1 MATVGDNLKANI
13 RIGGTIDPSWKN
25 SVEGLKKG
33 LSGATKEVARLTR
46 QQDVLKRKIQA
57 GVLAGQDITDLRKQY
72 EKLGK
77 KIHDATGEQDKFNR
91 KLARAERLARWKGRA
106 GTVLK
111 TGLGLSVGSGLTLA
125 AGAGAVLN
133 RNSETAERAGI
144 ARSYGVDYETYAA
157 WDSLGRQMGLNGE
170 NVGDLFEEYRNKV
183 FDDDNGA
190 TDKGAI
196 QEVFGKLGL
205 KAGVMAGK
213 SNQEQVEFLFDRLLQ
228 VENEQVAAG
237 MADALFG
244 GEANKILT
252 WMRLSGK
259 TYRELISEQKRYNL
273 VTKAGAD
280 GAVQGH
286 VALSNLRNVL
296 NSSID
301 EISGQL
307 GNELAPHIQQVTDDL
322 AAWFKDGGLE
332 KIRAFIRDDALPALI
347 DMAAWMWKFGKVLA
361 GITQKAIEWG
371 LADDPRQD
379 RREVLEYLA
388 KMGSPELARAVAQKN
403 GQGEWFD
410 ELFRQN
416 PDLTKQV
423 VQAYKDTRGYLPWN
437 HDDKKFDAF
446 LDPLLGPKEEPD
458 FKAIKEKSRT
468 YIDGLH
474 AADPGQ
480 GNSDPLSALQ
490 YTPGSVSQV
499 EVKPTYQIR
508 AEFNITQKP
517 GEDAGQLADRV
528 TKNLGDINFGRK
540 RKLTAVC
547 SHQTKIGNLDAH
559 LI

>member
-13 RIGGTIDPSWKN
+13 RIGGTIDPSWKK
-25 SVEGLKKG
+25 SVDGLKHG
-33 LSGATKEVARLTR
+33 LSGATQEVARLTR

-91 KLARAERLARWKGRA
+91 KLARAERLERWKGRA

-111 TGLGLSVGSGLTLA
+111 TGFGLSVGSGLTLA
-125 AGAGAVLN
+125 AGTAAVLN
-133 RNSETAERAGI
+133 RNTETAERAGI
-144 ARSYGVDYETYAA
+144 ARSYGVDYETYAS
-157 WDSLGRQMGLNGE
+157 WDSLARLMGLNGE
-170 NVGDLFEEYRNKV
+170 NIGDLFEEYRNKV

-273 VTKAGAD
+273 VTKAGVD

-296 NSSID
+296 SSSID

-322 AAWFKDGGLE
+322 AAWFKNGGLE

-410 ELFRQN
+410 ELLRQN

-528 TKNLGDINFGRK
+528 TKNLGDINFGQRS
-540 RKLTAVC
+540 RMTD
-547 SHQTKIGNLDAH
+547 GDAFWG
-559 LI
+559 

>member
-13 RIGGTIDPSWKN
+13 RIGGTIDPSWKK
-25 SVEGLKKG
+25 SVDGLKHG
-33 LSGATKEVARLTR
+33 LSGATQEVARLTR

-57 GVLAGQDITDLRKQY
+57 GVLAGQDITELRKQY

-91 KLARAERLARWKGRA
+91 KLARAERLERWKGRA

-111 TGLGLSVGSGLTLA
+111 TGFGLSVGSGLTLA
-125 AGAGAVLN
+125 AGTTAVLN
-133 RNSETAERAGI
+133 RNTETAERAGI

-157 WDSLGRQMGLNGE
+157 WDSLARLMGLNGE
-170 NVGDLFEEYRNKV
+170 NIGDLFEEYRNKV

-196 QEVFGKLGL
+196 QEVFGALGL

-273 VTKAGAD
+273 VTKTGAD

-286 VALSNLRNVL
+286 MALSNLSNVL
-296 NSSID
+296 SSSID

-307 GNELAPHIQQVTDDL
+307 GKELAPRIQQVTDDL
-322 AAWFKDGGLE
+322 AAWFKHGGLE
-332 KIRAFIRDDALPALI
+332 KIQAFILDDALPALI
-347 DMAAWMWKFGKVLA
+347 DLSEWMWKFGKVLA

-371 LADDPRQD
+371 LADDSRED

-403 GQGEWFD
+403 GQGEWFE
-410 ELFRQN
+410 ELLRKN

-437 HDDKKFDAF
+437 HDDKKFYAF

-458 FKAIKEKSRT
+458 F
-468 YIDGLH
+468 DGARERVR
-474 AADPGQ
+474 AARDQLQKTRQESASGEA
-480 GNSDPLSALQ
+480 DRLSALQ
-490 YTPGSVSQV
+490 HTPGSISQM

-528 TKNLGDINFGRK
+528 TKNLGDINFGQRS
-540 RKLTAVC
+540 RMTDGYE
-547 SHQTKIGNLDAH
+547 SWG
-559 LI
+559 

>member
-144 ARSYGVDYETYAA
+144 ARSYGVDYETYAS
-157 WDSLGRQMGLNGE
+157 WDSLARLMGLNGE
-170 NVGDLFEEYRNKV
+170 NIGDLFEEYRNKV

-196 QEVFGKLGL
+196 QEVFGKLEL

-410 ELFRQN
+410 ELLRQN

-528 TKNLGDINFGRK
+528 TKNLGDIHFGQRS
-540 RKLTAVC
+540 RMTD
-547 SHQTKIGNLDAH
+547 GNAFWG
-559 LI
+559 

>member
-13 RIGGTIDPSWKN
+13 RIGGTIDPSWRN
-25 SVEGLKKG
+25 SVEGLKKE
-33 LSGATKEVARLTR
+33 LSGTKKLLESLTR
-46 QQDVLKRKIQA
+46 QQERLKKQIDAAGKENKDVAALTA
-57 GVLAGQDITDLRKQY
+57 EY
-72 EKLGK
+72 EKLGQEIQAATRQQTLFNK
-77 KIHDATGEQDKFNR
+77 KLKS
-91 KLARAERLARWKGRA
+91 AERLARWKGYGKTA
-106 GTVLK
+106 LK
-111 TGLGLSVGSGLTLA
+111 VGFGLSAGAGLTLA
-125 AGAGAVLN
+125 AGTTAVLN
-133 RNSETAERAGI
+133 RNTETAERAGI

-157 WDSLGRQMGLNGE
+157 WDSLARLMGLNGE
-170 NVGDLFEEYRNKV
+170 NIGDLFEEYRNKV

-259 TYRELISEQKRYNL
+259 TFGELISEQKRYNL
-273 VTKAGAD
+273 VTKEGAD

-286 VALSNLRNVL
+286 AALSNLRNVL

-301 EISGQL
+301 DISGKL
-307 GNELAPHIQQVTDDL
+307 GKQLAPHIQRVTDDL
-322 AAWFKDGGLE
+322 AAWFKNGGLE
-332 KIRAFIRDDALPALI
+332 KIQKFINDVALPTLI
-347 DMAAWMWKFGKVLA
+347 RMAAWMWNFGKVLG

-371 LADDPRQD
+371 LVDNPRQD
-379 RREVLEYLA
+379 KRETLEYLA
-388 KMGSPELARAVAQKN
+388 RTGSPELARIVAQKN

-410 ELFRQN
+410 ELLRQN

-423 VQAYKDTRGYLPWN
+423 VQSYIDTRGHLPWN
-437 HDDKKFDAF
+437 HDDKKFEAF
-446 LDPLLGPKEEPD
+446 LDPFLGPEDTPN
-458 FKAIKEKSRT
+458 F
-468 YIDGLH
+468 DGLEELIRNGLVEYGVLP
-474 AADPGQ
+474 AAGQ
-480 GNSDPLSALQ
+480 EPETPDRLSALQ
-490 YTPGSVSQV
+490 YTPGSISQV

-517 GEDAGQLADRV
+517 GEDTGQLADRV
-528 TKNLGDINFGRK
+528 AKNLSGIEFRE
-540 RKLTAVC
+540 RSRMT
-547 SHQTKIGNLDAH
+547 DAYAFWG
-559 LI
+559 

>member
-1 MATVGDNLKANI
+1 MATVGDNLRANI

-25 SVEGLKKG
+25 SVNGLKKG
-33 LSGATKEVARLTR
+33 LSGATREVARLTR

-77 KIHDATGEQDKFNR
+77 KIHDATAEQDRFNR
-91 KLARAERLARWKGRA
+91 ELARAERLARWKGRGMTA
-106 GTVLK
+106 LK
-111 TGLGLSVGSGLTLA
+111 VGGGLSVGAGLTLA
-125 AGAGAVLN
+125 GAAGAALS

-157 WDSLGRQMGLNGE
+157 WDSLARLMGLNGE
-170 NVGDLFEEYRNKV
+170 NIGDLFEEYRNKV
-183 FDDDNGA
+183 FDDGNGA

-286 VALSNLRNVL
+286 MALSNLSNVL
-296 NSSID
+296 SSSID

-307 GNELAPHIQQVTDDL
+307 GKELAPHIQQVTDDL
-322 AAWFKDGGLE
+322 AAWFKNGGLE

-347 DMAAWMWKFGKVLA
+347 DLAAWMWKFGKVLA

-371 LADDPRQD
+371 LADDPRED

-388 KMGSPELARAVAQKN
+388 KMGSPELARVVAQKN

-410 ELFRQN
+410 ELLRQN

-423 VQAYKDTRGYLPWN
+423 VQAYKDTRAYLPWN

-468 YIDGLH
+468 YIDGLP
-474 AADPGQ
+474 AAGQ
-480 GNSDPLSALQ
+480 GQENPDRLSALQ
-490 YTPGSVSQV
+490 YTPGSISQV

-528 TKNLGDINFGRK
+528 MKNLGDINFGQRS
-540 RKLTAVC
+540 RMTDGYE
-547 SHQTKIGNLDAH
+547 SWG
-559 LI
+559 

>member
-410 ELFRQN
+410 ELLRQN

-468 YIDGLH
+468 YIVGLH

-528 TKNLGDINFGRK
+528 TKNLGDI
-540 RKLTAVC
+540 
-547 SHQTKIGNLDAH
+547 HIGQRSRMTDGNAFWG
-559 LI
+559 

>member
-13 RIGGTIDPSWKN
+13 RIGGTIDPSWKK
-25 SVEGLKKG
+25 SVDGLKHG
-33 LSGATKEVARLTR
+33 LSGATQEVARLTR

-57 GVLAGQDITDLRKQY
+57 GALAGQDITELRKQY

-91 KLARAERLARWKGRA
+91 KLARAERLERWKGRA

-111 TGLGLSVGSGLTLA
+111 TGFGLSVGSGLMLA
-125 AGAGAVLN
+125 AGTTAVLN
-133 RNSETAERAGI
+133 RNTETAERAGI

-157 WDSLGRQMGLNGE
+157 WDSLARLMGLNGE
-170 NVGDLFEEYRNKV
+170 NIGDLFEEYRNKV

-196 QEVFGKLGL
+196 QEVFGALGL

-286 VALSNLRNVL
+286 MALSNLSNVL
-296 NSSID
+296 SSSID

-307 GNELAPHIQQVTDDL
+307 GKELAPHIQQVTDDL
-322 AAWFKDGGLE
+322 AAWFKYGGLE

-371 LADDPRQD
+371 LADDPRED

-410 ELFRQN
+410 ELIRQN

-423 VQAYKDTRGYLPWN
+423 VQAYKDTRGYFPWN

-468 YIDGLH
+468 YIDGLP
-474 AADPGQ
+474 AAGQ
-480 GNSDPLSALQ
+480 GQENPDRLSALQ
-490 YTPGSVSQV
+490 YTPGSISKV

-508 AEFNITQKP
+508 AEFNITQKS

-528 TKNLGDINFGRK
+528 TKNLGDIHFGQRS
-540 RKLTAVC
+540 RMTDGYE
-547 SHQTKIGNLDAH
+547 SWG
-559 LI
+559 

>member
-13 RIGGTIDPSWKN
+13 RIGGTIDPSWKK
-25 SVEGLKKG
+25 SVDGLKHG
-33 LSGATKEVARLTR
+33 LSGATQEVARLTR

-125 AGAGAVLN
+125 AGASAVLN

-170 NVGDLFEEYRNKV
+170 NIGDLFEEYRNKV

-213 SNQEQVEFLFDRLLQ
+213 NNQEQVEFLFDRLLQ
-228 VENEQVAAG
+228 VENEQQAAG

-259 TYRELISEQKRYNL
+259 TFRELISEQKRYNL
-273 VTKAGAD
+273 VTKEGAD

-286 VALSNLRNVL
+286 VALSNFRNVL
-296 NSSID
+296 SSSID
-301 EISGQL
+301 DISGKL
-307 GNELAPHIQQVTDDL
+307 GKELAPHIQQVTDDL
-322 AAWFKDGGLE
+322 AAWFKNGGLE

-371 LADDPRQD
+371 LADDPRED

-410 ELFRQN
+410 ELLRQN

-468 YIDGLH
+468 YIDGPP
-474 AADPGQ
+474 AAVQGQ

-528 TKNLGDINFGRK
+528 TKNLGDINFGQRS
-540 RKLTAVC
+540 RMTD
-547 SHQTKIGNLDAH
+547 GDAFWG
-559 LI
+559 

>member
-322 AAWFKDGGLE
+322 AAWFKNGGLE

-410 ELFRQN
+410 ELLRQN

-528 TKNLGDINFGRK
+528 TKNLGDINFGQRS
-540 RKLTAVC
+540 RMTD
-547 SHQTKIGNLDAH
+547 GDAFWG
-559 LI
+559 

>member
-13 RIGGTIDPSWKN
+13 RIGGSIDPSWKK
-25 SVEGLKKG
+25 SVDGLKHG
-33 LSGATKEVARLTR
+33 LSGATQEVARLTR

-91 KLARAERLARWKGRA
+91 KLARAERLERWKGRA

-111 TGLGLSVGSGLTLA
+111 TGFGLSAGAGLTLA
-125 AGAGAVLN
+125 VGTTAVLN
-133 RNSETAERAGI
+133 RNTETAERAGI

-157 WDSLGRQMGLNGE
+157 WDSLARLMGLNGE
-170 NVGDLFEEYRNKV
+170 NIGDLFEEYRNKV

-228 VENEQVAAG
+228 VENEQQAAG

-296 NSSID
+296 SSSID

-322 AAWFKDGGLE
+322 AAWFKNGGLE

-410 ELFRQN
+410 ELLRQN

-528 TKNLGDINFGRK
+528 TKNLGDINFGQRS
-540 RKLTAVC
+540 RMTD
-547 SHQTKIGNLDAH
+547 GDAFWG
-559 LI
+559 

>member
-13 RIGGTIDPSWKN
+13 RIGGTIDPSWKK
-25 SVEGLKKG
+25 SVDGLKHG
-33 LSGATKEVARLTR
+33 LSGATQEVARLIR

-57 GVLAGQDITDLRKQY
+57 GVLAGQDITELRKQY

-91 KLARAERLARWKGRA
+91 KLARAERLERWKGRA

-111 TGLGLSVGSGLTLA
+111 TGFGLSVGSGLTLA
-125 AGAGAVLN
+125 AGTAAVLN
-133 RNSETAERAGI
+133 RNTETAERAGI
-144 ARSYGVDYETYAA
+144 ARSYGVDYETYAS
-157 WDSLGRQMGLNGE
+157 WDSLARLMGLNGE
-170 NVGDLFEEYRNKV
+170 NIGDLFEEYRNKV

-296 NSSID
+296 SSSID

-322 AAWFKDGGLE
+322 AAWFKNGGLE

-410 ELFRQN
+410 ELLRQN

-490 YTPGSVSQV
+490 YTPGSISQV

-528 TKNLGDINFGRK
+528 TKNLGDINFGQRS
-540 RKLTAVC
+540 RMTD
-547 SHQTKIGNLDAH
+547 GDAFWG
-559 LI
+559 

>member
-13 RIGGTIDPSWKN
+13 RIGGTIDPSWKK
-25 SVEGLKKG
+25 SVDGLKHG
-33 LSGATKEVARLTR
+33 LSGATQEVARLTR

-57 GVLAGQDITDLRKQY
+57 GALAGQDITELRKQY

-91 KLARAERLARWKGRA
+91 KLARAERLERWKGRA
-106 GTVLK
+106 GTALK
-111 TGLGLSVGSGLTLA
+111 TGFGLSVGSGLTLA
-125 AGAGAVLN
+125 AGTTAVLN
-133 RNSETAERAGI
+133 RNTETAERAGI

-157 WDSLGRQMGLNGE
+157 WDSLARLMGLNGE
-170 NVGDLFEEYRNKV
+170 NIGDLFEEYRNKV

-196 QEVFGKLGL
+196 QEVFGALGL

-286 VALSNLRNVL
+286 MALSNLSNVL
-296 NSSID
+296 SSSID

-307 GNELAPHIQQVTDDL
+307 GKELAPHIQQVTDDL
-322 AAWFKDGGLE
+322 AAWFKYGGLE

-371 LADDPRQD
+371 VADDPRED

-410 ELFRQN
+410 ELLRQN

-437 HDDKKFDAF
+437 HDDKKFDTF

-468 YIDGLH
+468 YIDGLP
-474 AADPGQ
+474 AAGQ
-480 GNSDPLSALQ
+480 GQENPDRLSALQ
-490 YTPGSVSQV
+490 YTPGSISQV

-528 TKNLGDINFGRK
+528 TKNLGDINFGQRS
-540 RKLTAVC
+540 RMTDGYE
-547 SHQTKIGNLDAH
+547 SWG
-559 LI
+559 

>member
-1 MATVGDNLKANI
+1 
-13 RIGGTIDPSWKN
+13 
-25 SVEGLKKG
+25 
-33 LSGATKEVARLTR
+33 LSAGA
-46 QQDVLKRKIQA
+46 
-57 GVLAGQDITDLRKQY
+57 
-72 EKLGK
+72 
-77 KIHDATGEQDKFNR
+77 
-91 KLARAERLARWKGRA
+91 
-106 GTVLK
+106 
-111 TGLGLSVGSGLTLA
+111 GLTLA
-125 AGAGAVLN
+125 AGTTAVLN
-133 RNSETAERAGI
+133 RNTETAERAGI

-157 WDSLGRQMGLNGE
+157 WDSLARLMGLNGE
-170 NVGDLFEEYRNKV
+170 NIGDLFEEYRNKV

-196 QEVFGKLGL
+196 QEVFGALGL

-213 SNQEQVEFLFDRLLQ
+213 NNQEQVEFIFDRLLE
-228 VENEQVAAG
+228 VKNEQVAAG

-286 VALSNLRNVL
+286 MALSNLSNVL
-296 NSSID
+296 SSSID

-307 GNELAPHIQQVTDDL
+307 GKELAPHIQQVTDDL
-322 AAWFKDGGLE
+322 AAWFKYGGLE

-371 LADDPRQD
+371 LADDPRED

-410 ELFRQN
+410 ELLRQN

-446 LDPLLGPKEEPD
+446 LAPLLGPKEEPD

-468 YIDGLH
+468 YIDGLP
-474 AADPGQ
+474 AAGQ
-480 GNSDPLSALQ
+480 GQENPDRLSALQ
-490 YTPGSVSQV
+490 YTPGSISQV

-528 TKNLGDINFGRK
+528 TKNLGDIHFGQRS
-540 RKLTAVC
+540 RMTDGYE
-547 SHQTKIGNLDAH
+547 SWG
-559 LI
+559 

>member
-13 RIGGTIDPSWKN
+13 RIGGTIDPSWKK
-25 SVEGLKKG
+25 SVDGLKHG
-33 LSGATKEVARLTR
+33 LSGATQEVARLTR

-57 GVLAGQDITDLRKQY
+57 GALAGQDITELRKQY

-91 KLARAERLARWKGRA
+91 KLARAERLERWKGRA
-106 GTVLK
+106 GTALK
-111 TGLGLSVGSGLTLA
+111 TGFGLSVGSGLTLA
-125 AGAGAVLN
+125 AGTTAVLN
-133 RNSETAERAGI
+133 RNTETAERAGI

-157 WDSLGRQMGLNGE
+157 WDSLARLMGLNGE
-170 NVGDLFEEYRNKV
+170 NFGDLFEEYRNKV

-190 TDKGAI
+190 SDKGAI
-196 QEVFGKLGL
+196 QEVFGALGL
-205 KAGVMAGK
+205 KAGAMAGK

-286 VALSNLRNVL
+286 MALSNLSNVL
-296 NSSID
+296 SSSID

-307 GNELAPHIQQVTDDL
+307 GKELAPHIQQVTDDL
-322 AAWFKDGGLE
+322 AAWFKYGGLE

-371 LADDPRQD
+371 VADDPRED

-410 ELFRQN
+410 ELLRQN

-437 HDDKKFDAF
+437 HDDKKFDTF

-468 YIDGLH
+468 YIDGLP
-474 AADPGQ
+474 AAGQ
-480 GNSDPLSALQ
+480 GQENPDRLSALQ
-490 YTPGSVSQV
+490 YTPGSISQV

-528 TKNLGDINFGRK
+528 TKNLGDINFGQRS
-540 RKLTAVC
+540 RMTDGYE
-547 SHQTKIGNLDAH
+547 SWG
-559 LI
+559 

>member
-13 RIGGTIDPSWKN
+13 RIGGTIDPSWKK
-25 SVEGLKKG
+25 SVDGLKHG
-33 LSGATKEVARLTR
+33 LSGATQEVARLTR

-57 GVLAGQDITDLRKQY
+57 GVLAGQDITELRKQY

-91 KLARAERLARWKGRA
+91 KLARAERLERWKGRV

-111 TGLGLSVGSGLTLA
+111 TGFGLSVGSGLMLA
-125 AGAGAVLN
+125 AGTTAVLN
-133 RNSETAERAGI
+133 RNTETAERAGI

-157 WDSLGRQMGLNGE
+157 WDSLARLMGLNGE
-170 NVGDLFEEYRNKV
+170 NIGDLFEEYRNKV

-196 QEVFGKLGL
+196 QEVFGALGL

-273 VTKAGAD
+273 MTKAGAD

-296 NSSID
+296 SSSID

-307 GNELAPHIQQVTDDL
+307 GKELAPRIQQVTDDL
-322 AAWFKDGGLE
+322 AAWFKNGGLE
-332 KIRAFIRDDALPALI
+332 KIQAFILDDALPALI
-347 DMAAWMWKFGKVLA
+347 DLSEWMWKFGKVLA

-371 LADDPRQD
+371 LADDSRED

-403 GQGEWFD
+403 GQGEWFE
-410 ELFRQN
+410 ELLRKN
-416 PDLTKQV
+416 PELTKQV

-458 FKAIKEKSRT
+458 FDGAKERVR
-468 YIDGLH
+468 
-474 AADPGQ
+474 AARDQLQKTRQESASGEA
-480 GNSDPLSALQ
+480 DRLSALQ
-490 YTPGSVSQV
+490 HTPGSISQV

-517 GEDAGQLADRV
+517 GEDAGHLADRV
-528 TKNLGDINFGRK
+528 TKNLGDINFGQRS
-540 RKLTAVC
+540 RMTDGYE
-547 SHQTKIGNLDAH
+547 SWG
-559 LI
+559 

>member
-1 MATVGDNLKANI
+1 NLKANI
-13 RIGGTIDPSWKN
+13 RIGGTIDPSWKK
-25 SVEGLKKG
+25 SVDGLKHG
-33 LSGATKEVARLTR
+33 LSGATQEVARLTR

-91 KLARAERLARWKGRA
+91 KLARAERLERWKGRA

-111 TGLGLSVGSGLTLA
+111 TGFGLSVGSGLTLA
-125 AGAGAVLN
+125 AGTAAVLN
-133 RNSETAERAGI
+133 RNTETAERAGI
-144 ARSYGVDYETYAA
+144 ARSYGVDYETYAS
-157 WDSLGRQMGLNGE
+157 WDSLARLMGLNGE
-170 NVGDLFEEYRNKV
+170 NIGDLFEEYRNKV

-296 NSSID
+296 SSSID

-322 AAWFKDGGLE
+322 AAWFKNGGLE

-410 ELFRQN
+410 ELLRQN

-423 VQAYKDTRGYLPWN
+423 VQTYKDTRGYLPWN

-528 TKNLGDINFGRK
+528 TKNLGDINFGQRS
-540 RKLTAVC
+540 RMTD
-547 SHQTKIGNLDAH
+547 GDAFWG
-559 LI
+559 

>member
-13 RIGGTIDPSWKN
+13 RIGGTIDPSWKK
-25 SVEGLKKG
+25 SVDGLKHG
-33 LSGATKEVARLTR
+33 LSGATQEVARLTR

-57 GVLAGQDITDLRKQY
+57 GVLAGQDITELRKQY

-91 KLARAERLARWKGRA
+91 KLARAERLERWKGRA

-125 AGAGAVLN
+125 AGTTAVLN
-133 RNSETAERAGI
+133 RNTETAERAGI

-157 WDSLGRQMGLNGE
+157 WDSLARLMGLNGE
-170 NVGDLFEEYRNKV
+170 NIGDLFEEYRNKV

-286 VALSNLRNVL
+286 MALSNLSNVL
-296 NSSID
+296 SSSID

-307 GNELAPHIQQVTDDL
+307 GKELAPHIQQVTDDL
-322 AAWFKDGGLE
+322 AAWFKYGGLE

-371 LADDPRQD
+371 LADDPRED

-388 KMGSPELARAVAQKN
+388 KMGAPELARAVAQKN

-410 ELFRQN
+410 ELLRQN

-468 YIDGLH
+468 YIYGLH
-474 AADPGQ
+474 AADSGQ

-490 YTPGSVSQV
+490 YTPGSISQV

-528 TKNLGDINFGRK
+528 TKNLGDIHFSQRSRMTDGYE
-540 RKLTAVC
+540 
-547 SHQTKIGNLDAH
+547 SWG
-559 LI
+559 

>member
-25 SVEGLKKG
+25 SVNGLKKG
-33 LSGATKEVARLTR
+33 LSGATREVARLTR

-77 KIHDATGEQDKFNR
+77 KIHDATAEQDRFNR
-91 KLARAERLARWKGRA
+91 ELARAERLARWKGRGMTA
-106 GTVLK
+106 LK
-111 TGLGLSVGSGLTLA
+111 VGGGLSVGAGLTLA
-125 AGAGAVLN
+125 GAAGAALS

-157 WDSLGRQMGLNGE
+157 WDSLARLMGLNGE
-170 NVGDLFEEYRNKV
+170 NIGDLFEEYRNKV

-190 TDKGAI
+190 TDKGGI

-205 KAGVMAGK
+205 KAGVMTGK

-296 NSSID
+296 SSSID

-307 GNELAPHIQQVTDDL
+307 GNELAPRIQQVTDDL
-322 AAWFKDGGLE
+322 AAWFKEGGLE
-332 KIRAFIRDDALPALI
+332 KIQAFILDDALPAWI
-347 DMAAWMWKFGKVLA
+347 DLSEWMWKFGKVLA

-371 LADDPRQD
+371 LADDPRED

-468 YIDGLH
+468 YIDRLH
-474 AADPGQ
+474 AAEPGQ
-480 GNSDPLSALQ
+480 SNSDPLSALQ

-528 TKNLGDINFGRK
+528 TKNLGDIHFGQRS
-540 RKLTAVC
+540 RMTD
-547 SHQTKIGNLDAH
+547 GDAFWG
-559 LI
+559 

>member
-13 RIGGTIDPSWKN
+13 RIGGTIDPSWKK
-25 SVEGLKKG
+25 SVDGLKHG
-33 LSGATKEVARLTR
+33 LSGATQEVARLTR

-57 GVLAGQDITDLRKQY
+57 GVLTGQDITELRKQY

-91 KLARAERLARWKGRA
+91 KLARAERLERWKGRA

-111 TGLGLSVGSGLTLA
+111 TGFGLSVGSGLTLA
-125 AGAGAVLN
+125 AGTAAVLN
-133 RNSETAERAGI
+133 RNTETADRAGI
-144 ARSYGVDYETYAA
+144 ARSYGVDYETYAS
-157 WDSLGRQMGLNGE
+157 WDSLARLMGLNGE
-170 NVGDLFEEYRNKV
+170 NIGDLFEEYRNKV

-296 NSSID
+296 SSSID

-322 AAWFKDGGLE
+322 AAWFKNGGLE

-410 ELFRQN
+410 ELLRQN

-528 TKNLGDINFGRK
+528 TKNLGDINFGQRS
-540 RKLTAVC
+540 RMTD
-547 SHQTKIGNLDAH
+547 GDAFWG
-559 LI
+559 

>member
-13 RIGGTIDPSWKN
+13 RIGGTIDPSWKK
-25 SVEGLKKG
+25 SVDGLKHG
-33 LSGATKEVARLTR
+33 LSGATQEVARLTR

-125 AGAGAVLN
+125 AGASAVLN

-170 NVGDLFEEYRNKV
+170 NIGDLFEEYRNKV

-213 SNQEQVEFLFDRLLQ
+213 NNQEQVEFLFDRLLQ
-228 VENEQVAAG
+228 VENEQQAAG

-259 TYRELISEQKRYNL
+259 TFRELISEQKRYNL
-273 VTKAGAD
+273 VTKEGAD

-296 NSSID
+296 SSSID

-307 GNELAPHIQQVTDDL
+307 GNELAPRIQQVTDDL
-322 AAWFKDGGLE
+322 AAWFKEGGLE
-332 KIRAFIRDDALPALI
+332 KIQAFILDDALPALI
-347 DMAAWMWKFGKVLA
+347 DLSEWMWKFGKVLA

-371 LADDPRQD
+371 LADDSRED

-410 ELFRQN
+410 ELLRKN
-416 PDLTKQV
+416 PELTKQV

-458 FKAIKEKSRT
+458 F
-468 YIDGLH
+468 DGARERVR
-474 AADPGQ
+474 AARDQLQKTRQEPASGEA
-480 GNSDPLSALQ
+480 DRLSALQ
-490 YTPGSVSQV
+490 HTPGSISRV

-517 GEDAGQLADRV
+517 GEDAGLLADRV
-528 TKNLGDINFGRK
+528 TKNLGDIHFGQRS
-540 RKLTAVC
+540 RMTD
-547 SHQTKIGNLDAH
+547 GDAFWG
-559 LI
+559 

>member
-13 RIGGTIDPSWKN
+13 RIGGTIDPSWKK
-25 SVEGLKKG
+25 SVDGLKHG
-33 LSGATKEVARLTR
+33 LSGATQEVARLTR
-46 QQDVLKRKIQA
+46 QQEVLKRKIQA

-91 KLARAERLARWKGRA
+91 KLARAERLERWKGRA

-111 TGLGLSVGSGLTLA
+111 TGFGLSVGSGLTLA
-125 AGAGAVLN
+125 AGTAAVFN
-133 RNSETAERAGI
+133 RNTETAERAGI
-144 ARSYGVDYETYAA
+144 ARSYGVDYETYAS
-157 WDSLGRQMGLNGE
+157 WDSLARLMGLNGE
-170 NVGDLFEEYRNKV
+170 NIGDLFEEYRNKV

-296 NSSID
+296 SSSID

-322 AAWFKDGGLE
+322 AAWFKNGGLE

-410 ELFRQN
+410 ELLRQN

-528 TKNLGDINFGRK
+528 TKNLGDINFGQRS
-540 RKLTAVC
+540 RMTD
-547 SHQTKIGNLDAH
+547 GDAFWG
-559 LI
+559 

>member
-13 RIGGTIDPSWKN
+13 RIGGTIDPSWKR
-25 SVEGLKKG
+25 SVDGLKHG
-33 LSGATKEVARLTR
+33 LSGATQEVARLTR

-91 KLARAERLARWKGRA
+91 KLARAERLERWKGRA
-106 GTVLK
+106 GTILK
-111 TGLGLSVGSGLTLA
+111 TGFGLSVGSGLTLA
-125 AGAGAVLN
+125 AGTAAVLN
-133 RNSETAERAGI
+133 RNTETAERAGI
-144 ARSYGVDYETYAA
+144 ARSYGVDYETYAS
-157 WDSLGRQMGLNGE
+157 WDSLARLMGLNGE
-170 NVGDLFEEYRNKV
+170 NIGDLFEEYRNKV

-205 KAGVMAGK
+205 KAGVMVGK

-244 GEANKILT
+244 GEANKILI

-296 NSSID
+296 SSSID

-322 AAWFKDGGLE
+322 AAWFKNGGLE

-371 LADDPRQD
+371 LADDPRED

-410 ELFRQN
+410 ELLRQN

-468 YIDGLH
+468 YIDGLP
-474 AADPGQ
+474 AAVQGQ

-508 AEFNITQKP
+508 AEFNITQKL

-528 TKNLGDINFGRK
+528 TKNLGDIHFGQRS
-540 RKLTAVC
+540 RMTD
-547 SHQTKIGNLDAH
+547 GDAFWG
-559 LI
+559 

>member
-13 RIGGTIDPSWKN
+13 RIGGTIDPSWKK
-25 SVEGLKKG
+25 SVDGLKHG
-33 LSGATKEVARLTR
+33 LSGATQEVARLTR

-57 GVLAGQDITDLRKQY
+57 GVLAGQDITELRKQY

-91 KLARAERLARWKGRA
+91 KLARAERLERWKGRA

-111 TGLGLSVGSGLTLA
+111 TGFGLSVGSGLTLA
-125 AGAGAVLN
+125 AGTTAVLN
-133 RNSETAERAGI
+133 RNTETAERAGI

-157 WDSLGRQMGLNGE
+157 WDSLARLMGLNGE
-170 NVGDLFEEYRNKV
+170 NIGDLFEEYRNKV

-196 QEVFGKLGL
+196 QEVFGALGL

-273 VTKAGAD
+273 VTKTGAD

-286 VALSNLRNVL
+286 MALSNLSNVL
-296 NSSID
+296 SSSID

-307 GNELAPHIQQVTDDL
+307 GKELAPRIQQVTDDL
-322 AAWFKDGGLE
+322 AAWFKHGGLE
-332 KIRAFIRDDALPALI
+332 KIQAFILDDALPALI
-347 DMAAWMWKFGKVLA
+347 DLSEWMWKFGKVLA

-371 LADDPRQD
+371 LADDSRED

-403 GQGEWFD
+403 GQGEWFE
-410 ELFRQN
+410 ELLRKN

-437 HDDKKFDAF
+437 HDDKKFYAF

-458 FKAIKEKSRT
+458 F
-468 YIDGLH
+468 DGARERVR
-474 AADPGQ
+474 AARDQLQKTRQESASGEA
-480 GNSDPLSALQ
+480 DRLSALQ
-490 YTPGSVSQV
+490 HTPGSISQM

-528 TKNLGDINFGRK
+528 TKNLEGINFGQRS
-540 RKLTAVC
+540 RMTDGYE
-547 SHQTKIGNLDAH
+547 SWG
-559 LI
+559 

>member
-13 RIGGTIDPSWKN
+13 RIGGTIDPSWKK
-25 SVEGLKKG
+25 SVDGLKHG
-33 LSGATKEVARLTR
+33 LSGATQEVARLTR

-57 GVLAGQDITDLRKQY
+57 GVLAGQDITELRKQY

-91 KLARAERLARWKGRA
+91 KLARAERLERWKGRA

-111 TGLGLSVGSGLTLA
+111 TGFGLSVGSGLTLA
-125 AGAGAVLN
+125 AGTAAVLN
-133 RNSETAERAGI
+133 RNTETAERAGI

-157 WDSLGRQMGLNGE
+157 WDSLARLMGLNGE
-170 NVGDLFEEYRNKV
+170 NIGDLFEEYRNKV

-213 SNQEQVEFLFDRLLQ
+213 NNQEQVELLFDRLLQ
-228 VENEQVAAG
+228 VENEQQAAG

-296 NSSID
+296 SSSID

-322 AAWFKDGGLE
+322 AAWFKNGGLE

-388 KMGSPELARAVAQKN
+388 KMGAPELARAVAQKN

-410 ELFRQN
+410 ELLRQN

-437 HDDKKFDAF
+437 HDEKKFDAF

-528 TKNLGDINFGRK
+528 TKNLGDINFGQRS
-540 RKLTAVC
+540 RMTD
-547 SHQTKIGNLDAH
+547 GDAFWG
-559 LI
+559 

>member
-13 RIGGTIDPSWKN
+13 RIGGTIDPSWKK
-25 SVEGLKKG
+25 SVDGLKHG
-33 LSGATKEVARLTR
+33 LSGATQEVARLTR

-57 GVLAGQDITDLRKQY
+57 GVLAGQDITELRKQY

-91 KLARAERLARWKGRA
+91 KLARAERLERWKGRA

-125 AGAGAVLN
+125 AGTTAVLN
-133 RNSETAERAGI
+133 RNTETAERAGI

-157 WDSLGRQMGLNGE
+157 WDSLARLMGLNGE
-170 NVGDLFEEYRNKV
+170 NIGDLFEEYRNKV

-286 VALSNLRNVL
+286 MALSNLSNVL
-296 NSSID
+296 SSSID

-307 GNELAPHIQQVTDDL
+307 GKELAPHIQQVTDDL
-322 AAWFKDGGLE
+322 AAWFKYGGLE

-371 LADDPRQD
+371 LADDPRED

-388 KMGSPELARAVAQKN
+388 KMGAPELARAVAQKN

-410 ELFRQN
+410 ELLRQN

-423 VQAYKDTRGYLPWN
+423 VQAYNDTRGYLPWN

-474 AADPGQ
+474 AADSGQ

-490 YTPGSVSQV
+490 YTPGSISQV

-528 TKNLGDINFGRK
+528 TKNLGDIHFGQRS
-540 RKLTAVC
+540 RMTDGYE
-547 SHQTKIGNLDAH
+547 SWG
-559 LI
+559 

>member
-13 RIGGTIDPSWKN
+13 RIGGTIDPSWRN
-25 SVEGLKKG
+25 SVEGLKKE
-33 LSGATKEVARLTR
+33 LSGTKKLLESLTR
-46 QQDVLKRKIQA
+46 QQERLKKQIDAAGKENKDVAALTA
-57 GVLAGQDITDLRKQY
+57 EY
-72 EKLGK
+72 EKLGQEIQAATRQQTLFNK
-77 KIHDATGEQDKFNR
+77 KLKS
-91 KLARAERLARWKGRA
+91 AERLERWKGRA

-111 TGLGLSVGSGLTLA
+111 TGFGLSVGSGLTLA
-125 AGAGAVLN
+125 AGTTAVLN
-133 RNSETAERAGI
+133 RNTETAERAGI

-157 WDSLGRQMGLNGE
+157 WDSLARLMGLNGE
-170 NVGDLFEEYRNKV
+170 NIGDLFEEYRNKV

-286 VALSNLRNVL
+286 MALSNLSNVL
-296 NSSID
+296 SSSID

-307 GNELAPHIQQVTDDL
+307 GKELAPHIQQVTDDL

-332 KIRAFIRDDALPALI
+332 KIQKFINDVALPTLI
-347 DMAAWMWKFGKVLA
+347 RMAAWMWNFGKVLG

-371 LADDPRQD
+371 LADDPRED

-410 ELFRQN
+410 ELIRQN

-423 VQAYKDTRGYLPWN
+423 VQAYKDTRGHLPWN
-437 HDDKKFDAF
+437 HDNKKFDAF
-446 LDPLLGPKEEPD
+446 LDPLLGPEDTPD
-458 FKAIKEKSRT
+458 FKGWEEAIRN
-468 YIDGLH
+468 GLSEYGVLP
-474 AADPGQ
+474 AAGQ
-480 GNSDPLSALQ
+480 EQENQDRLSALKD
-490 YTPGSVSQV
+490 TSGSISQL

-528 TKNLGDINFGRK
+528 TKNLEGINFGQRS
-540 RKLTAVC
+540 RMTDGYE
-547 SHQTKIGNLDAH
+547 SWG
-559 LI
+559 

>member
-13 RIGGTIDPSWKN
+13 RIGGTIDPSWKK
-25 SVEGLKKG
+25 SVDGLKHG
-33 LSGATKEVARLTR
+33 LSGATQEVARLTR

-125 AGAGAVLN
+125 AGASAVLN

-170 NVGDLFEEYRNKV
+170 NIGDLFEEYRNKV

-228 VENEQVAAG
+228 VENEQQAAG

-296 NSSID
+296 SSSID

-322 AAWFKDGGLE
+322 AAWFKNGGLE

-371 LADDPRQD
+371 LADDPRED

-410 ELFRQN
+410 ELLRQN

-468 YIDGLH
+468 YIDGLP
-474 AADPGQ
+474 AAVQGQ

-528 TKNLGDINFGRK
+528 TKNLGDINFGQRS
-540 RKLTAVC
+540 RMTD
-547 SHQTKIGNLDAH
+547 GDAFWG
-559 LI
+559 

>member
-13 RIGGTIDPSWKN
+13 RIGGTIDPSWKK
-25 SVEGLKKG
+25 SVDGLKHG
-33 LSGATKEVARLTR
+33 LSGATQEVARLAR

-91 KLARAERLARWKGRA
+91 KLARAERLERWKGRA

-111 TGLGLSVGSGLTLA
+111 TGFGLSAGAGLTLA
-125 AGAGAVLN
+125 AGTTAVLN
-133 RNSETAERAGI
+133 RNTETAERAGI

-157 WDSLGRQMGLNGE
+157 WDSLARLMGLNGE
-170 NVGDLFEEYRNKV
+170 NIGDLFEEYRNKV

-213 SNQEQVEFLFDRLLQ
+213 NNQEQVEFIFDRLLE
-228 VENEQVAAG
+228 VKDEQVAAG

-286 VALSNLRNVL
+286 MALSNLSNVL
-296 NSSID
+296 SSSID

-307 GNELAPHIQQVTDDL
+307 GKELAPHIQQVTDDL
-322 AAWFKDGGLE
+322 AAWFKYGGLE

-371 LADDPRQD
+371 LADDPRED

-410 ELFRQN
+410 ELLRQN

-437 HDDKKFDAF
+437 HDDKKFDTF

-468 YIDGLH
+468 YIDGLP
-474 AADPGQ
+474 AAGQ
-480 GNSDPLSALQ
+480 GQENPDRLSALQ
-490 YTPGSVSQV
+490 YTPGSISQV

-528 TKNLGDINFGRK
+528 TKNLGDINFGQRS
-540 RKLTAVC
+540 RMTDGYE
-547 SHQTKIGNLDAH
+547 SWG
-559 LI
+559 

>member
-13 RIGGTIDPSWKN
+13 RIGGTIDPSWKK
-25 SVEGLKKG
+25 SVDGLKHG
-33 LSGATKEVARLTR
+33 LSGATQEVARLTR

-77 KIHDATGEQDKFNR
+77 KIHNATGEQDKFNR
-91 KLARAERLARWKGRA
+91 KLARAEHLERWKGRA

-111 TGLGLSVGSGLTLA
+111 TGFGLSVGSGLTLA
-125 AGAGAVLN
+125 AGTAAVLN
-133 RNSETAERAGI
+133 RNTETAERAGI
-144 ARSYGVDYETYAA
+144 ARSYGVDYETYAS
-157 WDSLGRQMGLNGE
+157 WDSLARLMGLNGE
-170 NVGDLFEEYRNKV
+170 NIGDLFEEYRNKV

-205 KAGVMAGK
+205 KAGVMVGK

-228 VENEQVAAG
+228 VENEQQAAG

-296 NSSID
+296 SSSID

-307 GNELAPHIQQVTDDL
+307 GNELAPRIQQVTDDL
-322 AAWFKDGGLE
+322 AAWFKNGGLE

-371 LADDPRQD
+371 LADDPRED

-410 ELFRQN
+410 ELLRQN

-468 YIDGLH
+468 YIDGLP
-474 AADPGQ
+474 AAVQGQ

-528 TKNLGDINFGRK
+528 TKNLGDINFGQRS
-540 RKLTAVC
+540 RMTD
-547 SHQTKIGNLDAH
+547 GDAFWG
-559 LI
+559 

>member
-528 TKNLGDINFGRK
+528 TKNLGDINFGQRS
-540 RKLTAVC
+540 RMTD
-547 SHQTKIGNLDAH
+547 GDAFWG
-559 LI
+559 

>member
-13 RIGGTIDPSWKN
+13 RIGGTIDPSWKK
-25 SVEGLKKG
+25 SVDGLKHG
-33 LSGATKEVARLTR
+33 LSGATQEVARLTR

-91 KLARAERLARWKGRA
+91 KLARAERLERWKGRA

-111 TGLGLSVGSGLTLA
+111 TGFGLSVGSGLTLA
-125 AGAGAVLN
+125 AGTAAVLN
-133 RNSETAERAGI
+133 RNRETAERAGI
-144 ARSYGVDYETYAA
+144 ARSYGVDYETYAS
-157 WDSLGRQMGLNGE
+157 WDSLARLMGLNGE
-170 NVGDLFEEYRNKV
+170 NIGDLFEEYRNKV

-205 KAGVMAGK
+205 KAGVMTGK

-296 NSSID
+296 SSSID

-322 AAWFKDGGLE
+322 AAWFKNGGLE

-371 LADDPRQD
+371 LADDPRED

-410 ELFRQN
+410 ELLRQN

-468 YIDGLH
+468 YIDGLP
-474 AADPGQ
+474 AAVQGQ

-528 TKNLGDINFGRK
+528 TKNLGDINFGQRS
-540 RKLTAVC
+540 RMTD
-547 SHQTKIGNLDAH
+547 GDAFWG
-559 LI
+559 

>member
-13 RIGGTIDPSWKN
+13 RIGGTIDPSWKK
-25 SVEGLKKG
+25 SVDGLKHG
-33 LSGATKEVARLTR
+33 LSGATQEVARLTR

-91 KLARAERLARWKGRA
+91 KLARAERLERWKGRA

-111 TGLGLSVGSGLTLA
+111 TGFGLSVGSGLTLA
-125 AGAGAVLN
+125 AGTAAVLN
-133 RNSETAERAGI
+133 RNTETAERAGI
-144 ARSYGVDYETYAA
+144 ARSYGVDYETYAS
-157 WDSLGRQMGLNGE
+157 WDSLARLMGLNGE
-170 NVGDLFEEYRNKV
+170 NIGDLFEEYRNKV

-205 KAGVMAGK
+205 KAGVMTGK

-296 NSSID
+296 SSSID

-322 AAWFKDGGLE
+322 AAWFKNGGLE

-371 LADDPRQD
+371 LADDPRED

-410 ELFRQN
+410 ELLRQN

-468 YIDGLH
+468 YIDGLP
-474 AADPGQ
+474 AAVQGQ

-528 TKNLGDINFGRK
+528 TKNLGDINFGQRS
-540 RKLTAVC
+540 RMTD
-547 SHQTKIGNLDAH
+547 GDAFWG
-559 LI
+559 

>member
-13 RIGGTIDPSWKN
+13 RIGGTIDPSWKK
-25 SVEGLKKG
+25 SVDGLKHG
-33 LSGATKEVARLTR
+33 LSGATQEVARLTR

-91 KLARAERLARWKGRA
+91 KLARAERLARWKGWA

-125 AGAGAVLN
+125 AGASAVLN

-170 NVGDLFEEYRNKV
+170 NIGDLFEEYRNKV

-228 VENEQVAAG
+228 VENEQQAAG

-296 NSSID
+296 SSSID

-322 AAWFKDGGLE
+322 AAWFKNGGLE

-371 LADDPRQD
+371 LADDPRED

-410 ELFRQN
+410 ELLRQN

-468 YIDGLH
+468 YIDGLP
-474 AADPGQ
+474 AAVQGQ
-480 GNSDPLSALQ
+480 GNSAPLSALQ

-528 TKNLGDINFGRK
+528 TKNLGDINFGQRS
-540 RKLTAVC
+540 RMTD
-547 SHQTKIGNLDAH
+547 GDAFWG
-559 LI
+559 

>member
-13 RIGGTIDPSWKN
+13 RIGGTIDPSWKK
-25 SVEGLKKG
+25 SVDGLKHG
-33 LSGATKEVARLTR
+33 LSGATQEVARLTR

-91 KLARAERLARWKGRA
+91 KLARAERLERWKGRA

-111 TGLGLSVGSGLTLA
+111 TGFGLSVGSGLTLA
-125 AGAGAVLN
+125 AGTAAVLN
-133 RNSETAERAGI
+133 RNTETAERAGI
-144 ARSYGVDYETYAA
+144 ARSYGVDYETYAS
-157 WDSLGRQMGLNGE
+157 WDSLARLMGLNGE
-170 NVGDLFEEYRNKV
+170 NIGDLFEEYRNKV

-296 NSSID
+296 SSSID

-322 AAWFKDGGLE
+322 AAWFKNGGLE
-332 KIRAFIRDDALPALI
+332 KIRAFIRDDALPVLI

-410 ELFRQN
+410 ELLRQN

-423 VQAYKDTRGYLPWN
+423 VQTYKDTRGYLPWN

-528 TKNLGDINFGRK
+528 TKNLGDINFGQRS
-540 RKLTAVC
+540 RMTD
-547 SHQTKIGNLDAH
+547 GDAFWG
-559 LI
+559 

>member
-213 SNQEQVEFLFDRLLQ
+213 NNQEQVEFLFDRLLQ
-228 VENEQVAAG
+228 VKDEQQAAG

-273 VTKAGAD
+273 MTKAGAD

-296 NSSID
+296 SSSID

-307 GNELAPHIQQVTDDL
+307 GNELAPRIQQVTDDL
-322 AAWFKDGGLE
+322 AAWFKNGGLE
-332 KIRAFIRDDALPALI
+332 KIQAFILDDALPALI
-347 DMAAWMWKFGKVLA
+347 DLSEWMWKFGKVLS

-371 LADDPRQD
+371 LADDSRED

-410 ELFRQN
+410 ELLRKN
-416 PDLTKQV
+416 PELTKQV

-458 FKAIKEKSRT
+458 F
-468 YIDGLH
+468 DGARERVR
-474 AADPGQ
+474 AARDQLQKTRQESASGEA
-480 GNSDPLSALQ
+480 DRLSALQ
-490 YTPGSVSQV
+490 HTPGSVSRA

-517 GEDAGQLADRV
+517 GEDAGHLADRV
-528 TKNLGDINFGRK
+528 TKNLGDIHFGQRS
-540 RKLTAVC
+540 RMTD
-547 SHQTKIGNLDAH
+547 GDAFWG
-559 LI
+559 

>member
-13 RIGGTIDPSWKN
+13 RIGGTIDPSWKK
-25 SVEGLKKG
+25 SVDGLKHG
-33 LSGATKEVARLTR
+33 LSGATQEVARLTR

-57 GVLAGQDITDLRKQY
+57 GVLAGQDITELRKQY

-91 KLARAERLARWKGRA
+91 KLARAERLERWKGRA

-111 TGLGLSVGSGLTLA
+111 TGFGLSVGSGLTLA
-125 AGAGAVLN
+125 AGTTAVLN
-133 RNSETAERAGI
+133 RNTETAERAGI

-157 WDSLGRQMGLNGE
+157 WDSLARLMGLNGE
-170 NVGDLFEEYRNKV
+170 NIGDLFEEYRNKV

-286 VALSNLRNVL
+286 MALSNLSNVL
-296 NSSID
+296 SSSID

-307 GNELAPHIQQVTDDL
+307 GKELAPHIQQVTDDL
-322 AAWFKDGGLE
+322 AAWFKYGGLE

-371 LADDPRQD
+371 LADDPQED

-410 ELFRQN
+410 ELLRQN

-437 HDDKKFDAF
+437 HDDKKFDTF

-468 YIDGLH
+468 YIDGLP
-474 AADPGQ
+474 AAGQ
-480 GNSDPLSALQ
+480 GQENPDRLSALQ
-490 YTPGSVSQV
+490 YTPGSISQV

-528 TKNLGDINFGRK
+528 TKNLGDINFGQRS
-540 RKLTAVC
+540 RMTDGYE
-547 SHQTKIGNLDAH
+547 SWG
-559 LI
+559 